1 MTTTCSILLLVL
13 ALAAQ
18 EPASQAPAPQ
28 ESAAQQPAAQEPAPQ
43 PTSPQEQGPGAA
55 RQNASGEAAVPA
67 QDPAAKSGT
76 FDNDHLEQLVAPIAL
91 YPDALLAQVLM
102 ASTYP
107 LEIVEAARWVQKNPK
122 VTGDKL
128 EAALKQETWDPSV
141 KSLCAFPD
149 VIKRMNDNLDWVQDL
164 GDAFLAQKEQLM
176 QCVQTMRRKAYD
188 SGNLKSGKEI
198 TVTEQTDK
206 VIVIE
211 SAQPEVIYVPT
222 YYPTAVYGGWSY
234 PTYYYPPMYPPAPAG
249 GYFFSFTAGMFWG
262 AAIWGDCD
270 WGHGDV
276 DIDIDNYNN
285 FIDKT
290 EIDGSRKQ
298 DLKDRA
304 GERGG
309 QAGTRE
315 GKGQWNHDP
324 QHRKGVGY
332 KNDQVAQRFGGQG
345 GQNRVSRD
353 QARGFAERGG
363 QRPTASTG
371 SGAGSRG
378 SASTRPS
385 AGTRNTPSTTRPE
398 SRPSTSQRSST
409 STRSG
414 SSSTRGTGDRSGS
427 FSGARSSSFD
437 RASSSR
443 GSASRGSM
451 GSRGGRGGGGGRRG
465 R

>member
-1 MTTTCSILLLVL
+1 MTCSLLALVL
-13 ALAAQ
+13 VLCSQ
-18 EPASQAPAPQ
+18 ETP
-28 ESAAQQPAAQEPAPQ
+28 
-43 PTSPQEQGPGAA
+43 PQEQGPGAA
-55 RQNASGEAAVPA
+55 RQTATGEGAVQA
-67 QDPAAKSGT
+67 QTPAAQSGT
-76 FDNDHLEQLVAPIAL
+76 FANDQLEQLVAPIAL

-107 LEIVEAARWVQKNPK
+107 LEIVEAARWSAKNPK
-122 VTGDKL
+122 ITSDKL
-128 EAALKQETWDPSV
+128 EAALKDQTWDPSV

-149 VIKRMNDNLDWVQDL
+149 VLKRMNENLDWVQDL
-164 GDAFLAQKEQLM
+164 GDAFLGQKEQLM
-176 QCVQTMRRKAYD
+176 QCVQSMRRKAYD
-188 SGNLKSGKEI
+188 SGNLKTSKEI
-198 TVTEQTDK
+198 KVTEQADK

-234 PTYYYPPMYPPAPAG
+234 PYYYYPPMYPPAPAG

-270 WGHGDV
+270 WGGNDV

-290 EIDGSRKQ
+290 EIDARKQ
-298 DLKDRA
+298 DLKNRA
-304 GERGG
+304 SEGGRGQG
-309 QAGTRE
+309 Q
-315 GKGQWNHDP
+315 GKGKWQHSP
-324 QHRKGVGY
+324 EHRKGVGY
-332 KNDQVAQRFGGQG
+332 KNNEVAQRFGGSG
-345 GQNRVSRD
+345 ASNRVSRD
-353 QARGFAERGG
+353 QARGFTDRGG
-363 QRPTASTG
+363 QRPSASTG
-371 SGAGSRG
+371 DRGGTGSRG

-385 AGTRNTPSTTRPE
+385 AGTRDAPS
-398 SRPSTSQRSST
+398 SRPSNSQRSTS
-409 STRSG
+409 STRSQP
-414 SSSTRGTGDRSGS
+414 SSGTGDRSGS

-451 GSRGGRGGGGGRRG
+451 GSRGGGGRGGGGRRG